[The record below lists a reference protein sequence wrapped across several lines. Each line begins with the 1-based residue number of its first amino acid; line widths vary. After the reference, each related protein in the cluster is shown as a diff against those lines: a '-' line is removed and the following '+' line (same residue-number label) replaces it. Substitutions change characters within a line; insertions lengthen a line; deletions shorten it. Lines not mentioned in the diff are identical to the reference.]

1 MSKLRTGIVGAGGQ
15 VGPTLLSYLSGDP
28 RIQVFGVCRNEV
40 SAGPLRMEG
49 HDIRCGSVTDPAT
62 AADLLGDCDV
72 IVNCSATSGTPARK
86 SVAERSMLRALCGL
100 PGRKRLIHFSSV
112 AAYGGCIDAR
122 RNTFEHPRPDQPY
135 GRHKLDLERY
145 LWRCL
150 RASAH
155 EAVVLRLGHVYGA
168 GQWLSRFVLEAS
180 RDPRFRLPFDGRLAS
195 NAVHVRNVGAAIRRL
210 ILDWP
215 QTGTYNLFDA
225 PATTWR
231 DVFDWNTNAV
241 GVLPVAAM
249 SDEESE
255 RVATHYRRQAARSLG
270 ARLASEITSWMR
282 TLPGS
287 FISACPAVKT
297 LGILT
302 LATLRQEWLE
312 RQLLRRHK
320 IRAARAGGVTPDIPG
335 LDSWLLS
342 EGAPGAQI
350 AYRGEREIEDPTAVA
365 AWYRR
370 YAEPDAIL
378 NWDAPSIGVSHT
390 PLN

>member
-1 MSKLRTGIVGAGGQ
+1 MSTLRVGIVGAGGQ

-28 RIQVFGVCRNEV
+28 RIQVFGICRNEI

-49 HDIRCGSVTDPAT
+49 HDIRCGSVTDPTT

-122 RNTFEHPRPDQPY
+122 HNTFAHPRPDQPY

-145 LWRCL
+145 LWRRL

-168 GQWLSRFVLEAS
+168 GQWLSRFVLDAA
-180 RDPRFRLPFDGRLAS
+180 RDPRFRLPCDGRLPS
-195 NAVHVRNVGAAIRRL
+195 NAVHVRNVGAALRGL
-210 ILDWP
+210 ILEWP
-215 QTGTYNLFDA
+215 QAGTYNLFDA

-231 DVFDWNTNAV
+231 HVFDWNTNAV

-249 SDEESE
+249 GDEESE
-255 RVATHYRRQAARSLG
+255 WVAAHYRRQATRPLG
-270 ARLASEITSWMR
+270 ARLASEVGSWVR

-287 FISACPAVKT
+287 FISACPAAKT

-302 LATLRQEWLE
+302 LAALRQEWLE
-312 RQLLRRHK
+312 RRLLKRHK
-320 IRAARAGGVTPDIPG
+320 VRAAKVGAAAAVIPV

-342 EGAPGAQI
+342 EGAPGPQL
-350 AYRGEREIEDPTAVA
+350 AYRGEIDVDDATAVA

-370 YAEPDAIL
+370 YAEPDSIL
-378 NWDAPSIGVSHT
+378 NWDAPSLDVSRAA
-390 PLN
+390 LN